1 MEVLSELGYTPEVG
15 TNGCRRVVSPL
26 EFFQHALSQM
36 GHNASYA

>member
-1 MEVLSELGYTPEVG
+1 MEVLGELGYTPEVG